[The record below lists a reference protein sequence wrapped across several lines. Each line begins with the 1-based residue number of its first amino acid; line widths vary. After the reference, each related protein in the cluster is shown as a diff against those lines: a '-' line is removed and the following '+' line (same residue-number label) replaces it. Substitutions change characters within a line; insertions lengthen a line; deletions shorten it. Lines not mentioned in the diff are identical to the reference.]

1 MTKSAIF
8 GLLEFSFI
16 FFLPLFL
23 LSMETATGKLCK
35 GFQNSITLSIVN
47 LQKYLVPEMNNVSA
61 QAKDLI
67 KKILVPRG
75 NRISI
80 EEIYK
85 HPWMTDKVS

>member
-1 MTKSAIF
+1 
-8 GLLEFSFI
+8 
-16 FFLPLFL
+16 
-23 LSMETATGKLCK
+23 MEMATGKLCK
-35 GFQNSITLSIVN
+35 GSQNSITLSIVN
-47 LQKYLVPEMNNVSA
+47 LQNYLVPEMNNVSP

-67 KKILVPRG
+67 KKILVPRA